1 MADDNF
7 YMKQALQEAKCAFE
21 EDEIPVGAV
30 IVCGDRIIARA
41 HNLTERLSDV
51 TAHAEMQ
58 AITAASEYLGGKYL
72 NDCTLYVTVE
82 PCVMCAGALG
92 WSQIGRV
99 VYGAEDEK
107 RGFRRFAPQALHP
120 KTELVSGVMEE
131 ECALLMKEFF
141 QRKRFFQIYRCR
153 NDAEKIV
160 KAGITGSFQKS
171 LLLFLGSGDKSSHAV
186 PSFRIILPLQAVSR
200 KRHSPEVRRYRLHFL
215 P

>member
-7 YMKQALQEAKCAFE
+7 YMKQALLEAKCAIE

-30 IVCGDRIIARA
+30 IVCRERIIARA

-92 WSQIGRV
+92 WSQIGRI
-99 VYGAEDEK
+99 VYGAGDEK

-131 ECALLMKEFF
+131 ECASLMKEFF
-141 QRKRFFQIYRCR
+141 QRKR
-153 NDAEKIV
+153 
-160 KAGITGSFQKS
+160 
-171 LLLFLGSGDKSSHAV
+171 
-186 PSFRIILPLQAVSR
+186 
-200 KRHSPEVRRYRLHFL
+200 
-215 P
+215 